1 MAVSTGAHLQ
11 RHRRLNHGYV
21 FVLPYV
27 LFLLV
32 FGVGP
37 ALYAIFLCFVDTSG
51 NSFQFNGLANFVAV
65 FRDFRFAPAFGHVF
79 LFLIIWLPVTVIGV
93 LLLALLLHARIGRF
107 SSTMRL
113 IYYLPGAV
121 TGSASVLL
129 WLFMFDPQISP
140 FALVLHAFGFKVL
153 ANAIDAAHLPFLLTV
168 IAFSTGAGGWI
179 VIMYGALQNISHEIM
194 EASTIDG
201 CNPIQA
207 ALYIKLPLIVPY
219 VVYMLILSFAGGV
232 QLFVE
237 PQLIGAASHGA
248 ITPTWSPNELS
259 YDYAFNVGNLG
270 ASAAISMVLLVIS
283 LIGAL
288 LIIFKS
294 GFFRS
299 EISKG

>member
-1 MAVSTGAHLQ
+1 
-11 RHRRLNHGYV
+11 
-21 FVLPYV
+21 
-27 LFLLV
+27 
-32 FGVGP
+32 
-37 ALYAIFLCFVDTSG
+37 
-51 NSFQFNGLANFVAV
+51 
-65 FRDFRFAPAFGHVF
+65 VF

-107 SSTMRL
+107 SSAMRL

-140 FALVLHAFGFKVL
+140 FAPVLHAFGFKVL
-153 ANAIDAAHLPFLLTV
+153 ANAIDTPHLPFLLTL

-179 VIMYGALQNISHEIM
+179 VIMYGALQNISHDIM
-194 EASTIDG
+194 EAATIDG

-237 PQLIGAASHGA
+237 PQLMGAASHGT
-248 ITPTWSPNELS
+248 ISPTWSPNELS

-270 ASAAISMVLLVIS
+270 ASAAISMVLL
-283 LIGAL
+283 LIGLTGAL
-288 LIIFKS
+288 LIIFKT